1 MDPLPDDFRDR
12 FEQAFTDHAFREKST
27 ISKGEETVGWV
38 RSDNLLETD
47 FSNRDK
53 WLYTHYAMAAMRIDK
68 KVLLHRWFG
77 QRSRSASRSGVRRMV
92 GPRRLRACEPDI
104 RLNIENDMLARTLP
118 TVKVV
123 NRLLEPA
130 QGWVLFENTSDRV
143 NDRFRTLVRNS
154 FGIGL
159 EFFSP
164 LDFLVDSP
172 ELVDPL
178 AAAGMT
184 IMRAEVDDDGLA
196 STSLDG
202 ILHLALVGL

>member
-1 MDPLPDDFRDR
+1 MGFLKGRLTFRRYRVIDPLPDDFRDQ
-12 FEQAFTDHAFREKST
+12 FEQALTEHAFREKSA

-53 WLYTHYAMAAMRIDK
+53 WLYTHYAMAAMRMDK
-68 KVLLHRWFG
+68 KVLPTPLVRAMIEKRVEAWCEENG
-77 QRSRSASRSGVRRMV
+77 RAKAPASVRS
-92 GPRRLRACEPDI
+92 DI
-104 RLNIENDMLARTLP
+104 RLNIENDLLARTLP

-123 NRLLEPA
+123 NFCWNLPE
-130 QGWVLFENTSDRV
+130 GWILFENTSDRV

-154 FGIGL
+154 FGVGL
-159 EFFSP
+159 EPFSP
-164 LDFLVDSP
+164 LDFLVDAP

-184 IMRAEVDDDGLA
+184 IMNGGGR
-196 STSLDG
+196 
-202 ILHLALVGL
+202 